1 MARMINPF
9 SRRVV
14 APESVPGTV
23 LRQADVYEEFSFSVL
38 AVAIVPTSQD
48 GDVRR
53 TYLSLQSGFLGRF
66 GYGLDKRNN
75 PLIPDLCK
83 RLPRGLLDRIAYI
96 GGKLHCLILGL
107 SQFGIMVGAAPGP
120 PIGVSAPTFLEGAFL
135 ASARGFLCHRSIFSE
150 IALYG
155 PEWGG
160 NRPSNEIARS
170 DII

>member
-1 MARMINPF
+1 MARMIDPF

-38 AVAIVPTSQD
+38 AVAIVPIPMESNA
-48 GDVRR
+48 GR

-83 RLPRGLLDRIAYI
+83 RLPRGLLDRIANI

-107 SQFGIMVGAAPGP
+107 SKFGVMVGGALGA
-120 PIGVSAPTFLEGAFL
+120 PIGVPALALLEGAFL
-135 ASARGFLCHRSIFSE
+135 ASARGFLGHRSDF
-150 IALYG
+150 
-155 PEWGG
+155 
-160 NRPSNEIARS
+160 
-170 DII
+170 